1 MITNIDILRHLKE
14 KMTGDDG
21 GASSH
26 WRHYH
31 QLFDIDE
38 QLNVNTTGMLGF
50 GDGKKPYSM
59 LTRPIHYL
67 LQRKFRKMIPD
78 NATFRQIYEIAKNN
92 TKRNNSRFSIDV
104 VRQVLTL
111 ANLKTKG
118 LIEKDHVAIV
128 IGDGFGCL
136 SSLLIQSGIAKKVIL
151 INLTKTLFVD
161 VRHMIDLPEFK
172 HDKAVT
178 FVENKAD
185 AKKAMKDDAVKIITL
200 EATSSDLLNVFV
212 ADLAFNIASMQEMD
226 MEYIEKYFTE
236 MRKIAKKM
244 DIHFYCCNREQKYL
258 PDGTSIVLD
267 AYPWAS
273 DDTVYFSEMCP
284 WHQEFYRIT
293 PPFYFNY
300 DGPVRHSFT
309 KLSKSI

>member
-92 TKRNNSRFSIDV
+92 T
-104 VRQVLTL
+104 
-111 ANLKTKG
+111 
-118 LIEKDHVAIV
+118 
-128 IGDGFGCL
+128 
-136 SSLLIQSGIAKKVIL
+136 
-151 INLTKTLFVD
+151 
-161 VRHMIDLPEFK
+161 
-172 HDKAVT
+172 
-178 FVENKAD
+178 
-185 AKKAMKDDAVKIITL
+185 L
-200 EATSSDLLNVFV
+200 EATSSDLLNIFV